1 MNEDK
6 DVVGLESAVP
16 NPKKTIGNL
25 RGSAYDLNHAVAD
38 LIDNS
43 IESDSTNIRVTVA
56 LDGSYISISDDGH
69 GMDEKTHQE
78 SMKLASETR
87 EYSSDDLG
95 KFGTG
100 MKAAS
105 LSLSLIHI

>member
-43 IESDSTNIRVTVA
+43 IEFDSTNIRVTVA
-56 LDGSYISISDDGH
+56 LV
-69 GMDEKTHQE
+69 
-78 SMKLASETR
+78 
-87 EYSSDDLG
+87 
-95 KFGTG
+95 
-100 MKAAS
+100 
-105 LSLSLIHI
+105 